1 MTTRDQFHA
10 RLDKILNV
18 FLKDETP
25 VQLEQ
30 KTLEDGTVI
39 EYESLEV
46 GKPVMVIVEGQDP
59 TPLADGEYELDDQ
72 IMVIAEGKI
81 AEIKPKEEEEKPA
94 EEEETPVEQE
104 VDNVEAIF
112 NLEKLKGL
120 IDLTKDGFHTISLSV
135 SNGKI
140 EWGNIYSESFQELK
154 EQIKLKEEENNS
166 LKIKFEEDLKILG
179 QVVKETKVIQA
190 PVEKSDPKPLT
201 KTDFIRMNLD
211 EKRKEKKENLFI

>member
-59 TPLADGEYELDDQ
+59 APLADGEYELDDQ
-72 IMVIAEGKI
+72 IMVIVEGKI

-94 EEEETPVEQE
+94 EEEAPVEQA

-112 NLEKLKGL
+112 NLEKLKSL

-211 EKRKEKKENLFI
+211 EKRKEKKENLFV

>member
-59 TPLADGEYELDDQ
+59 APLADGEYELDDQ

-81 AEIKPKEEEEKPA
+81 AEIKPEEEEEKPA
-94 EEEETPVEQE
+94 EEAPVEQE

-211 EKRKEKKENLFI
+211 EKRKEKKENLFV

>member
-59 TPLADGEYELDDQ
+59 APLADGEYELDDQ
-72 IMVIAEGKI
+72 IMVIVEGKI
-81 AEIKPKEEEEKPA
+81 SEIKPEEEEEKPA
-94 EEEETPVEQE
+94 EEETPVEQE

-211 EKRKEKKENLFI
+211 EKRKEKKENLFV

>member
-59 TPLADGEYELDDQ
+59 APLADGEYELDDQ

-94 EEEETPVEQE
+94 EEEAPVEQA

-112 NLEKLKGL
+112 DLEKLKAL

-211 EKRKEKKENLFI
+211 EKRKEKKENLFV

>member
-30 KTLEDGTVI
+30 KTFEDGTVI

-59 TPLADGEYELDDQ
+59 APLADGEYELDDQ

-94 EEEETPVEQE
+94 EEEAPVEQA

-112 NLEKLKGL
+112 NLEKLKAL
-120 IDLTKDGFHTISLSV
+120 IDLTKDGFYTISLSV

-211 EKRKEKKENLFI
+211 EKRKEKKENLFV

>member
-25 VQLEQ
+25 VKLEQ

-59 TPLADGEYELDDQ
+59 APLADGEYELDDQ

-81 AEIKPKEEEEKPA
+81 AEIKPEEEEEKPA
-94 EEEETPVEQE
+94 EEETPVEQE

-211 EKRKEKKENLFI
+211 EKRKEKKENLFV

>member
-59 TPLADGEYELDDQ
+59 APLADGEYELDDQ
-72 IMVIAEGKI
+72 IMVIVEGKI
-81 AEIKPKEEEEKPA
+81 SEIKPKEEEEKPA
-94 EEEETPVEQE
+94 EEETPVEQE

-120 IDLTKDGFHTISLSV
+120 IDLSKDGFHTISLSV

-211 EKRKEKKENLFI
+211 EKRKEKKENLFV

>member
-59 TPLADGEYELDDQ
+59 APLADGEYELDDQ

-94 EEEETPVEQE
+94 EEEAPVEQE

-211 EKRKEKKENLFI
+211 EKRKEKKENLFV

>member
-94 EEEETPVEQE
+94 EEETPVEQE

-211 EKRKEKKENLFI
+211 EKRKEKKENLFV

>member
-1 MTTRDQFHA
+1 MTTRDQFHS

-25 VQLEQ
+25 VSLEQ

-59 TPLADGEYELDDQ
+59 APLADGEYELDDQ
-72 IMVIAEGKI
+72 IMVIVEGKI
-81 AEIKPKEEEEKPA
+81 SEIKPKEEEEKPA
-94 EEEETPVEQE
+94 EEETPVEQE

-120 IDLTKDGFHTISLSV
+120 IDLSKDGFHTISLSV

-154 EQIKLKEEENNS
+154 EQIKLKEEETNS
-166 LKIKFEEDLKILG
+166 LKIKFEEDIKILG
-179 QVVKETKVIQA
+179 SVVKETKVIQA

-201 KTDFIRMNLD
+201 KTDFIRMNLE
-211 EKRKEKKENLFI
+211 EKRTEKKENLFV

>member
-46 GKPVMVIVEGQDP
+46 GKPVMVVVEGQDP
-59 TPLADGEYELDDQ
+59 APLADGEYELDDQ

-94 EEEETPVEQE
+94 EEETPVEQE

-211 EKRKEKKENLFI
+211 EKRKEKKENLFV

>member
-46 GKPVMVIVEGQDP
+46 GKPVMVVVEGQDP
-59 TPLADGEYELDDQ
+59 APLADGEYELDDQ

-81 AEIKPKEEEEKPA
+81 AEIKPEEEEEKPA
-94 EEEETPVEQE
+94 EEETPVEQE

-211 EKRKEKKENLFI
+211 EKRKEKKENLFV

>member
-59 TPLADGEYELDDQ
+59 APLADGEYELDDQ

-94 EEEETPVEQE
+94 EEEAPVEQA

-211 EKRKEKKENLFI
+211 EKRKEKKENLFV

>member
-59 TPLADGEYELDDQ
+59 APLADGEYELDDQ

-81 AEIKPKEEEEKPA
+81 AEIKPEEEEEEPA
-94 EEEETPVEQE
+94 EGEAPVEQA

-211 EKRKEKKENLFI
+211 EKRKEKKENLFV

>member
-94 EEEETPVEQE
+94 EEEAPVEQA

-140 EWGNIYSESFQELK
+140 EWGNLYSESFQELK

>member
-59 TPLADGEYELDDQ
+59 APLADGEYELDDQ

-94 EEEETPVEQE
+94 EEEAPVEQA

-112 NLEKLKGL
+112 DLEKLKGL

-211 EKRKEKKENLFI
+211 EKRKEKKENLFV

>member
-39 EYESLEV
+39 EYESLDV
-46 GKPVMVIVEGQDP
+46 GKPVMVVVEGQDP
-59 TPLADGEYELDDQ
+59 APLADGEYELDDQ

-94 EEEETPVEQE
+94 EEEEAPVEQE

-120 IDLTKDGFHTISLSV
+120 IDLT
-135 SNGKI
+135 
-140 EWGNIYSESFQELK
+140 
-154 EQIKLKEEENNS
+154 
-166 LKIKFEEDLKILG
+166 
-179 QVVKETKVIQA
+179 
-190 PVEKSDPKPLT
+190 
-201 KTDFIRMNLD
+201 
-211 EKRKEKKENLFI
+211 

>member
-1 MTTRDQFHA
+1 MTTRDQFHS

-25 VQLEQ
+25 VSLEQ

-59 TPLADGEYELDDQ
+59 APLADGEYELDDQ
-72 IMVIAEGKI
+72 IMVIVEGKI
-81 AEIKPKEEEEKPA
+81 SEIKPKEEEEKPA
-94 EEEETPVEQE
+94 EEETPVEQE

-211 EKRKEKKENLFI
+211 EKRKEKKENLFV

>member
-25 VQLEQ
+25 VSLEQ

-59 TPLADGEYELDDQ
+59 APLADGEYELDDQ
-72 IMVIAEGKI
+72 IMVIVEGKI
-81 AEIKPKEEEEKPA
+81 SEIKPKEEEEKPA
-94 EEEETPVEQE
+94 EEETPVEQE

-211 EKRKEKKENLFI
+211 EKRKEKKENLFV

>member
-59 TPLADGEYELDDQ
+59 APLADGEYELDDQ

-81 AEIKPKEEEEKPA
+81 AEIKPEEEEEKPA
-94 EEEETPVEQE
+94 EEETPVEQE

-211 EKRKEKKENLFI
+211 EKRKEKKENLFV

>member
-25 VQLEQ
+25 VSLEQ

-59 TPLADGEYELDDQ
+59 APLADGEYELDDQ
-72 IMVIAEGKI
+72 IMVIVEGKI
-81 AEIKPKEEEEKPA
+81 SEIKPKEEEEKPA
-94 EEEETPVEQE
+94 EEETPVEQE

-120 IDLTKDGFHTISLSV
+120 IDLSKDGFHTISLSV

-211 EKRKEKKENLFI
+211 EKRKEKKENLFV

>member
-1 MTTRDQFHA
+1 MTTRDQFHS

-25 VQLEQ
+25 VSLEQ

-59 TPLADGEYELDDQ
+59 APLADGEYELDDQ
-72 IMVIAEGKI
+72 IMVIVEGKI
-81 AEIKPKEEEEKPA
+81 SEIKPKEEEEKPA
-94 EEEETPVEQE
+94 EEETPVEQE

-120 IDLTKDGFHTISLSV
+120 IDLSKDGFHTISLSV

-211 EKRKEKKENLFI
+211 EKRKEKKENLFV

>member
-1 MTTRDQFHA
+1 MTTRDQFHS

-25 VQLEQ
+25 VSLEQ

-46 GKPVMVIVEGQDP
+46 GKPVMVVVEGQDP
-59 TPLADGEYELDDQ
+59 APLADGEYSIEDQ
-72 IMVIAEGKI
+72 IIVIAEGKI
-81 AEIKPKEEEEKPA
+81 AEIKPEEEEEEPA
-94 EEEETPVEQE
+94 EGEAPVEQA

-211 EKRKEKKENLFI
+211 EKRKEKKENLFV

>member
-25 VQLEQ
+25 VSLEQ

-59 TPLADGEYELDDQ
+59 APLADGEYELDDQ
-72 IMVIAEGKI
+72 IMVIVEGKI
-81 AEIKPKEEEEKPA
+81 SEIKPKEEEEKPA
-94 EEEETPVEQE
+94 EEEAPVEQA

-120 IDLTKDGFHTISLSV
+120 IDLSKDGFHTISLSV

-140 EWGNIYSESFQELK
+140 EWGNLYSESFQELK

-211 EKRKEKKENLFI
+211 EKRKEKKENLFV

>member
-59 TPLADGEYELDDQ
+59 APLADGEYELDDQ

-94 EEEETPVEQE
+94 EEETSVEQE

-211 EKRKEKKENLFI
+211 EKRKEKKENLFV

>member
-25 VQLEQ
+25 VSLEQ

-59 TPLADGEYELDDQ
+59 APLADGEYELDDQ

-81 AEIKPKEEEEKPA
+81 AEIKPEEEEEKPA
-94 EEEETPVEQE
+94 EEETPVEQE

-211 EKRKEKKENLFI
+211 EKRKEKKENLFV

>member
-59 TPLADGEYELDDQ
+59 APLADGEYELDDQ
-72 IMVIAEGKI
+72 IMVIVEGKI

-94 EEEETPVEQE
+94 EEEAPVEQA

-120 IDLTKDGFHTISLSV
+120 IDLSKDGFHTISLSV

-211 EKRKEKKENLFI
+211 EKRKEKKENLFV

>member
-59 TPLADGEYELDDQ
+59 APLADGEYELDDQ

-94 EEEETPVEQE
+94 EEETPVEQE

-211 EKRKEKKENLFI
+211 EKRKEKKENLFV

>member
-59 TPLADGEYELDDQ
+59 APLADGEYELDDQ

-94 EEEETPVEQE
+94 EEEAPVEQA

-112 NLEKLKGL
+112 NLEKLKAL

-211 EKRKEKKENLFI
+211 EKRKERKENLFV

>member
-59 TPLADGEYELDDQ
+59 APLADGEYELDDQ
-72 IMVIAEGKI
+72 IMVIVEGKI
-81 AEIKPKEEEEKPA
+81 AEIKPEEEEEKPA
-94 EEEETPVEQE
+94 EEEAPVEQE

-211 EKRKEKKENLFI
+211 EKRKEKKENLFV

>member
-30 KTLEDGTVI
+30 KTLEEGTVI

-81 AEIKPKEEEEKPA
+81 AEIKPEEEEEKPA
-94 EEEETPVEQE
+94 EEETPVEQE

-120 IDLTKDGFHTISLSV
+120 IDLSKDGFHTISLSV

-140 EWGNIYSESFQELK
+140 EWGNLYSESFQELK

-211 EKRKEKKENLFI
+211 EKRKEKKENLFV

>member
-59 TPLADGEYELDDQ
+59 APLADGEYELDDQ
-72 IMVIAEGKI
+72 IMVIVEGKI
-81 AEIKPKEEEEKPA
+81 SEIKPKEEEEKPA
-94 EEEETPVEQE
+94 EEETPVEQE

-211 EKRKEKKENLFI
+211 EKRKEKKENLFV

>member
-46 GKPVMVIVEGQDP
+46 GKPVMVVVEGQDP
-59 TPLADGEYELDDQ
+59 APLADGEYSIEDQ
-72 IMVIAEGKI
+72 IIVIAEGKI
-81 AEIKPKEEEEKPA
+81 AEIKPEEEEEKPA
-94 EEEETPVEQE
+94 EEEAPVEQA

-211 EKRKEKKENLFI
+211 EKRKEKKENLFV

>member
-166 LKIKFEEDLKILG
+166 LKIKFEETLKSLARWLKKPRLSRLRLKN
-179 QVVKETKVIQA
+179 QIQN
-190 PVEKSDPKPLT
+190 P
-201 KTDFIRMNLD
+201 
-211 EKRKEKKENLFI
+211 

>member
-1 MTTRDQFHA
+1 
-10 RLDKILNV
+10 
-18 FLKDETP
+18 
-25 VQLEQ
+25 
-30 KTLEDGTVI
+30 VI

-59 TPLADGEYELDDQ
+59 APLADGEYELDDQ

-94 EEEETPVEQE
+94 EEEAPVEQA

>member
-46 GKPVMVIVEGQDP
+46 GKPVMVVVEGQDP
-59 TPLADGEYELDDQ
+59 APLADGEYSIEDQ
-72 IMVIAEGKI
+72 IIVIAEGKI

-94 EEEETPVEQE
+94 EEAPVEQA

-112 NLEKLKGL
+112 NLEKLKAL

-211 EKRKEKKENLFI
+211 EKRKEKKENLFV